1 MKHFYEKDIFISKD
15 IATKINKACS
25 LSYPEDWFSEHE
37 TPYTITVGFADGIIM
52 DIRCCGSQ
60 DGPSWCESILWAPT
74 ENGGLY
80 EVGCS
85 NGVFD
90 SILGKWEMIA
100 PDTKNEYIVNVKIE
114 EEEVTPSNNVNT
126 KHFNEMI
133 LHSAKKNESAYVSID
148 TPNGQ
153 FRIYSEQ
160 EDGYH
165 GAFITFIRDGQTV
178 EQDICMAELNPDN
191 PKEFSVKV
199 WSEPRSEEYQED
211 IKFGQYIEPRCP
223 YCGNYGVEEVDEFT
237 PARDCM
243 AKEIKFLCPK
253 CENDFLF
260 DTKDGSYTTR
270 NRVPLKPF
278 EEKEKEQE

>member
-1 MKHFYEKDIFISKD
+1 MKHIYEKDTFVTKD
-15 IATKINKACS
+15 IAAKINKACS

-37 TPYTITVGFADGIIM
+37 TPYTITVGFADGMIM

-165 GAFITFIRDGQTV
+165 GAFITFVRDGQTV
-178 EQDICMAELNPDN
+178 EQDICMAELNPDDKSGN
-191 PKEFSVKV
+191 TFSVKV
-199 WSEPRSEEYQED
+199 WSEPQSEEYQED
-211 IKFGQYIEPRCP
+211 IHFGQYREPRCP
-223 YCGNYGVEEVDEFT
+223 YCGDESVYEVADFGN
-237 PARDCM
+237 
-243 AKEIKFLCPK
+243 EIKFLCQK
-253 CENDFLF
+253 CGQDFLM
-260 DTKDGSYTTR
+260 DINTGEYSTR

>member
-1 MKHFYEKDIFISKD
+1 MKHFYEKDTFISKD
-15 IATKINKACS
+15 IAAKINKACS

-37 TPYTITVGFADGIIM
+37 TPYTITVGFADGMIM

-85 NGVFD
+85 DGVFD
-90 SILGKWEMIA
+90 SILGNWEMTD
-100 PDTKNEYIVNVKIE
+100 PNTKDEYIVNVKIE
-114 EEEVTPSNNVNT
+114 EEKEVTHSNNANT
-126 KHFNEMI
+126 KRFNEMI
-133 LHSAKKNESAYVSID
+133 LHSAKKNESAYMSID

-153 FRIYSEQ
+153 FRIYTEQ
-160 EDGYH
+160 EENYH

-178 EQDICMAELNPDN
+178 EQDICMAEIDPDN
-191 PKEFSVKV
+191 PNQFSVKV
-199 WSEPRSEEYQED
+199 WSEPRSEEYQKD

-223 YCGNYGVEEVDEFT
+223 YCGNYGIEEVDDFRNET
-237 PARDCM
+237 
-243 AKEIKFLCPK
+243 KFFCES
-253 CENDFLF
+253 CENDFLM
-260 DTKDGSYTTR
+260 DNEGKYTTR

-278 EEKEKEQE
+278 EEKEKEQG

>member
-1 MKHFYEKDIFISKD
+1 MKHIYEKDTFVTKD
-15 IATKINKACS
+15 IAAKINKACS

-37 TPYTITVGFADGIIM
+37 APYTITVGFADGMIM

-60 DGPSWCESILWAPT
+60 DSPSWCESILWAPT

-100 PDTKNEYIVNVKIE
+100 PDTKDEYIVNVKIE

-153 FRIYSEQ
+153 FRIYPEM

-165 GAFITFIRDGQTV
+165 GAFITFVRDGQTV

-199 WSEPRSEEYQED
+199 WSEPRSEEYQKD
-211 IKFGQYIEPRCP
+211 IKFGQYIEPHCP
-223 YCGNYGVEEVDEFT
+223 YCGNYGVEEVDNFGSET
-237 PARDCM
+237 
-243 AKEIKFLCPK
+243 KFFCK
-253 CENDFLF
+253 SCENDFLM
-260 DTKDGSYTTR
+260 DDEGKYSTR
-270 NRVPLKPF
+270 NRVLLKPF